1 MTRPSILFIGG
12 SGRSGSTM
20 LDILLNQHPAVSAV
34 GEVHRL
40 ANYYLQGE
48 ECTCGEM
55 VSECPYWTQVIDG
68 LTVAN
73 EEASAEAGT
82 AAPVAR
88 DQFMLSDAGYGLRA
102 RLAER
107 LALIMQSP
115 ERFRE
120 RAARDFA
127 RNVGEIDRSLAL
139 YDSVSLVDKT
149 SVVIDA
155 TKDARR
161 MKYLY
166 MYLGERFKL
175 IYLVRDGRGVA
186 ASAMRRESIPMLK
199 AAARWA
205 LVHTKYRLALR
216 NVPPAQILVVRYEDL
231 CTDTE
236 GTLARI
242 GGFLGI
248 EHRPGLT
255 EIRKD
260 VSHTIGGNPMRF
272 RSSETSI
279 VLDEKWKEGMSKLDL
294 WTFNLIAGLHNRRF
308 GYAWRPR
315 ADG

>member
-1 MTRPSILFIGG
+1 
-12 SGRSGSTM
+12 
-20 LDILLNQHPAVSAV
+20 
-34 GEVHRL
+34 
-40 ANYYLQGE
+40 
-48 ECTCGEM
+48 
-55 VSECPYWTQVIDG
+55 
-68 LTVAN
+68 
-73 EEASAEAGT
+73 
-82 AAPVAR
+82 
-88 DQFMLSDAGYGLRA
+88 MLSDAGYGFRE

-107 LALIMQSP
+107 LALIRLKP
-115 ERFRE
+115 EPFRK
-120 RAARDFA
+120 RAARDFS
-127 RNVGEIDRSLAL
+127 RNADEIARSLAL
-139 YDSVSLVDKT
+139 YDSVSAVDES

-205 LVHTKYRLALR
+205 LVHTKYRLALW

-231 CTDTE
+231 CNDTE

-242 GGFLGI
+242 GGFLDI
-248 EHRPGLT
+248 EQHSGMT

-279 VLDEKWKEGMSKLDL
+279 VLDEKWKAGMSTLDL

-308 GYAWRPR
+308 GYPWRPR
-315 ADG
+315 ADS

>member
-48 ECTCGEM
+48 ECTCGEK
-55 VSECPYWTQVIDG
+55 VSECPYWTQVIGG
-68 LTVAN
+68 LVGAN
-73 EEASAEAGT
+73 EDAHAD
-82 AAPVAR
+82 APVSR
-88 DQFMLSDAGYGLRA
+88 DQFMLSDAGYGFRA

-107 LALIMQSP
+107 LALILQTP
-115 ERFRE
+115 ERFRT
-120 RAARDFA
+120 RAARDFS
-127 RNVGEIDRSLAL
+127 RNVDEIDRSLAL

-186 ASAMRRESIPMLK
+186 ASAMRRESIPMRK

-272 RSSETSI
+272 RSAETSI

-315 ADG
+315 GDG